1 MSMAV
6 LFWGMRPAIFQERG
20 RAEMNKLVSSEN
32 GAGVCLIRL
41 NDPKSLNSL
50 SENLAR
56 QLFDA
61 LKIAEED
68 TKIRCVVIVGS
79 GDAFCA
85 GGNLKDFAGI
95 NTGLDKYVNKVMAE
109 LYNPLAKFLYDRKT
123 PLITA
128 VNGPAIGA
136 GVGLA
141 LNADFVLMAQGSYFS
156 LPFVPRLALLPD
168 FGTTWLLARALGYN
182 RALGYVLTGNKIDA
196 EMAQADGL
204 AWRVVSKG
212 ELVQAAMDL
221 AGQMVRVSPVAVDA
235 AREALRRTH
244 DNALKE
250 QLELERE
257 LQTQR
262 FGSAAF
268 QEGLDA
274 FVGKRSPD
282 FMRVL
287 D

>member
-1 MSMAV
+1 
-6 LFWGMRPAIFQERG
+6 
-20 RAEMNKLVSSEN
+20 
-32 GAGVCLIRL
+32 
-41 NDPKSLNSL
+41 
-50 SENLAR
+50 
-56 QLFDA
+56 
-61 LKIAEED
+61 
-68 TKIRCVVIVGS
+68 
-79 GDAFCA
+79 
-85 GGNLKDFAGI
+85 
-95 NTGLDKYVNKVMAE
+95 
-109 LYNPLAKFLYDRKT
+109 
-123 PLITA
+123 
-128 VNGPAIGA
+128 
-136 GVGLA
+136 
-141 LNADFVLMAQGSYFS
+141 
-156 LPFVPRLALLPD
+156 
-168 FGTTWLLARALGYN
+168 
-182 RALGYVLTGNKIDA
+182 LTGNKIDA